1 MVAIVSQVSVGVF
14 ASYFFN
20 SRIHTAHKLIY
31 VVEAQSA
38 PSVVL
43 ARLNQY
49 IGILNSGA
57 EHPLLKFAP
66 LLFATVESPH
76 IVHIHIGY
84 FFLSIPFVAGIYH
97 LFYTGVVSA
106 LQPAKN
112 TLSREFAG
120 FFRRDA
126 CFYKFLFYIYCTS
139 THLIGVTLF
148 G

>member
-1 MVAIVSQVSVGVF
+1 MVAIVGEVSIGVF
-14 ASYFFN
+14 TGYFFN
-20 SRIHTAHKLIY
+20 SRIHTAHKLIH
-31 VVEAQSA
+31 VVKAQSA

-43 ARLNQY
+43 ARLNKH
-49 IGILNSGA
+49 IGILNSSA
-57 EHPLLKFAP
+57 EHTLLEFAP
-66 LLFATVESPH
+66 LLFAAVESPH

-84 FFLSIPFVAGIYH
+84 FFLSIPFIPSVYH

-126 CFYKFLFYIYCTS
+126 CFYEFLFYIYSAGTY
-139 THLIGVTLF
+139 LIGIALF

>member
-1 MVAIVSQVSVGVF
+1 MVAIVGEVSIGVF
-14 ASYFFN
+14 AGYLFN
-20 SRIHTAHKLIY
+20 SRVHTAHKLIY
-31 VVEAQSA
+31 VVKAQSA

-43 ARLNQY
+43 ARLNKH

-57 EHPLLKFAP
+57 EHTLLKLAP

-84 FFLSIPFVAGIYH
+84 FFLSIPFVASVYH
-97 LFYTGVVSA
+97 LFYTGVISA
-106 LQPAKN
+106 LQPTKN

-126 CFYKFLFYIYCTS
+126 CFYKFLFNVYCAGTY
-139 THLIGVTLF
+139 LIGIVLF

>member
-1 MVAIVSQVSVGVF
+1 MVAIVGEVSVGVF
-14 ASYFFN
+14 AGDFFN
-20 SRIHTAHKLIY
+20 SSIHTAHKLIY

-57 EHPLLKFAP
+57 EHTLLEFAP
-66 LLFATVESPH
+66 LLFAAVESPH

-84 FFLSIPFVAGIYH
+84 FFLSIPFVASVYH

-106 LQPAKN
+106 LQPTKN

-126 CFYKFLFYIYCTS
+126 CFYQFLFYIYCAGTY
-139 THLIGVTLF
+139 LIGVTLF

>member
-1 MVAIVSQVSVGVF
+1 MVAIVGEVSVGVF
-14 ASYFFN
+14 AGDFFN
-20 SRIHTAHKLIY
+20 SSIHTAHKLIY

-57 EHPLLKFAP
+57 EHTLLKFAP
-66 LLFATVESPH
+66 LLFAAVESPH

-84 FFLSIPFVAGIYH
+84 FFLSIPFVPSVYH

-126 CFYKFLFYIYCTS
+126 CFYEFLFYVYCAGTY
-139 THLIGVTLF
+139 LIGVTLF